1 MIRSRQSRGFTLIE
15 MMVSIGLFAVMT
27 VGVVPLL
34 ASSIKGSTLSRS
46 YTVGKNLA
54 VESMER
60 IRGLPYNVAIGA
72 QPTNDGINKTK
83 VDVLDLYFP
92 CATSTGCGGPGTSY
106 AAGVFTTVCSVGSST
121 PACPRAIPE
130 GYTVSY
136 FASFV
141 QPSTSTPE
149 TYTPLTALT
158 SPPLPTGINGYDWKS
173 TSRDRAPSKLLK
185 ILVSVSWEIGEDPQ
199 SYDLETLKS
208 ERKFG
213 SEKIVGTGQV
223 DHAVKVVT
231 TFNEGLGQPSTL
243 AATGARS
250 SSSISLRLA
259 ALGSEVARAG
269 EITLVREGTLT
280 EPAQALATPPPTGAT
295 SSVQAPP
302 DQAPA
307 GTSTTASALTHP
319 DFCQDRSLSPALLP
333 ACQRSQVG
341 YLAATETSGLSVGA
355 SNEVPAAAG
364 TATMNPSIASSFDM
378 FVNGQRNASDSKNP
392 LRLINEPSYNSGST
406 VGAPVFSIRPTATGV
421 ATNAD
426 CSPSAALVACR
437 SMFAT
442 TSATTGALGAANRRV
457 ETTARTGFAEARFF
471 PVDFIPGSASS
482 SKAVLRLSNF
492 TASTR
497 CVATGSSATSSATA
511 AWSAD
516 LDYYSETRPNDGET
530 KGSYLP
536 ADAKLKVNSTNFA
549 SVIGLLKS
557 TNPMIYEV
565 PDNPAAIPPV
575 TGPQDDDIYLFPRAG
590 VLKAH
595 PSYLIDL
602 AGATVT
608 TQVGSDGRTASAL
621 ITSALSL
628 TTGPTDPDRIETS
641 LVVSLGALSCSAA
654 DRR

>member
-1 MIRSRQSRGFTLIE
+1 MMRSRRTGGFTLIE
-15 MMVSIGLFAVMT
+15 MMVAISIFAMMT
-27 VGVVPLL
+27 IGVVPLL
-34 ASSIKGSTLSRS
+34 ASSLKGSTLSRS

-72 QPTNDGINKTK
+72 QPTNDGISKTK

-92 CATSTGCGGPGTSY
+92 CATSTACGGPGTNY
-106 AAGVFTTVCSVGSST
+106 TAGVFTTTCTVGGSA
-121 PACPRAIPE
+121 PACPQSIPA

-149 TYTPLTALT
+149 KYTPLTSTT
-158 SPPLPTGINGYDWKS
+158 SPKLPPTYDWK
-173 TSRDRAPSKLLK
+173 TTNQDRAPSKLLK
-185 ILVSVSWEIGEDPQ
+185 INVSVAWQIAGDPQ
-199 SYDLETLKS
+199 EYELETLKA

-231 TFNEGLGQPSTL
+231 TFNDGVSQPSTL

-269 EITLVREGTLT
+269 EITLIREGTLT
-280 EPAQALATPPPTGAT
+280 TPAQPLATPPTGAT
-295 SSVQAPP
+295 SSLQAPP
-302 DQAPA
+302 DQTST
-307 GTSTTASALTHP
+307 GTSTTASAITHP
-319 DFCQDRSLSPALLP
+319 DFCQDRTFTPGVLP
-333 ACQRSQVG
+333 TCQRSQVG
-341 YLAATETSGLSVGA
+341 YLAGTETSGLGVTA
-355 SNEVPAAAG
+355 SNEMPSAAG
-364 TATMNPSIASSFDM
+364 TATINPAISSSFDL
-378 FVNGQRNASDSKNP
+378 FVNGQKNALDSKNP
-392 LRLINEPSYNSGST
+392 LRLINESSYTSGST
-406 VGAPVFSIRPTATGV
+406 VGAPVFSVRPTASGLGS
-421 ATNAD
+421 NAD
-426 CSPSAALVACR
+426 CSPSAALIACR
-437 SMFAT
+437 SMFAV
-442 TSATTGALGAANRRV
+442 TSATTGAIGGPSRRV
-457 ETTARTGFAEARFF
+457 ETTAQTGLAEARFF
-471 PVDFIPGSASS
+471 PVDFIPGSASA

-497 CVATGSSATSSATA
+497 CVASGSPTTSSATA

-536 ADAKLKVNSTNFA
+536 ADAKIKINSTNFLT
-549 SVIGLLKS
+549 VIDLLKS
-557 TNPMIYEV
+557 TNPMVYEV
-565 PDNPAAIPPV
+565 PDNPAAVPPV
-575 TGPQDDDIYLFPRAG
+575 TGPQDTDIYLFPKAG
-590 VLKAH
+590 VLQAH

-602 AGATVT
+602 TGAEVKTE
-608 TQVGSDGRTASAL
+608 VGGDGRTASAL
-621 ITSALSL
+621 ITSALSF
-628 TTGPTDPDRIETS
+628 TTGPTDPDRVETS
-641 LVVSLGALSCSAA
+641 LLVSLGALSCSAA